1 MGFVRIAL
9 LFSALWLAVGTVS
22 AQQRLVLVNTPYP
35 PFVNPTGDPQ
45 GEGIDIEIA
54 REALAR
60 AGHTLDVRLVPWKR
74 ALLMLER
81 GEADLTTTISKNG
94 DRDRFLSWT
103 IGYRTSVRYHFYT
116 RVDAP
121 FTVQKLEDLDGRV
134 LGVTTGFF
142 YPPKLT
148 ERSQQIVHTGGNLS
162 ATVQM
167 LHVGRT
173 EIMLVNGLA
182 GAWEIQRLNLARDL
196 RLHPFTYSSDSPTY
210 MAFSKA
216 RGQAKVLEDMNNAL
230 AAMAKDGS
238 IARIE
243 KKYVSP

>member
-1 MGFVRIAL
+1 MAL
-9 LFSALWLAVGTVS
+9 LFCALWLAFGTAV
-22 AQQRLVLVNTPYP
+22 AGQRLLLVNTPYP
-35 PFVNPTGDPQ
+35 PFVNPAGDPQ

-54 REALAR
+54 REAMAR
-60 AGHTLDVRLVPWKR
+60 AGYELEVRLVPWKR
-74 ALLMLER
+74 ALSMLER

-94 DRDRFLSWT
+94 DRDRFLAWT
-103 IGYRTSVRYHFYT
+103 NGYRNSVRYHFYT
-116 RVDAP
+116 RSDAP
-121 FTVQKLEDLDGRV
+121 FTVQRLEDLDGHV

-148 ERSQQIVHTGGNLS
+148 ERSKQTVRTGGSLT

-173 EIMLVNGLA
+173 EIIIVNGLA
-182 GAWEIQRLNLARDL
+182 GAWEIQRLKLAQDL

-210 MAFSKA
+210 MAFSRA
-216 RGQAKVLEDMNNAL
+216 RGLTKALDDMNAAL